1 MSEELTPSDIRILE
15 QLQKDASL
23 STSELADKVG
33 LSQSPCWRRLQ
44 RLKEEGY
51 IKGQVALLDREKL
64 GPSMVIFALI
74 KMATL
79 SDEQRSQFIRTIE
92 LTPQILECYTIFG
105 EMDIMLKVDAISMS
119 WYQEFIFSVLLKLP
133 GVVDVQS
140 TVTLKELKYTTA
152 LPLRGSRAL

>member
-1 MSEELTPSDIRILE
+1 MSEELSAADIRILE

-23 STSELADKVG
+23 STGELADKVG

-44 RLKEEGY
+44 RLKEEGF
-51 IKGQVALLDREKL
+51 IRGQVALLNREKL
-64 GPSMVIFALI
+64 GTSMIIFAVI
-74 KMATL
+74 KMSTL
-79 SDEQRSQFIRTIE
+79 TDEQRAQFIRTIE

-105 EMDIMLKVDAISMS
+105 EMDIMIKVDAISMS
-119 WYQEFIFSVLLKLP
+119 WYQDFIFNVVLKLP

-152 LPLRGSRAL
+152 LPLRGSLAL

>member
-1 MSEELTPSDIRILE
+1 MSEELSAADIRILE

-23 STSELADKVG
+23 STGELADKVG

-44 RLKEEGY
+44 RLKEEGF
-51 IKGQVALLDREKL
+51 IRGQVALLNREKL
-64 GPSMVIFALI
+64 GPSMIIFAVI
-74 KMATL
+74 KMSTL
-79 SDEQRSQFIRTIE
+79 TEEQRAQFIRTIE

-105 EMDIMLKVDAISMS
+105 EMDIMIKVDAISMS
-119 WYQEFIFSVLLKLP
+119 WYQDFIFNVVLKLP

-152 LPLRGSRAL
+152 LPLRGSLAL